1 MARIVITRP
10 NGETEYAELTT
21 EKARAGNDR
30 LTVEKAGTVYY
41 AKLDSGVGTHMYV
54 VKPDGRKLYVQKTL
68 AKPGTLV
75 KFDYEEYWDGDLS
88 HFDFRINNARPREIS
103 RGVELSRLQK
113 AEMGRDTKIILYLYY
128 EWTGT
133 ITMKLKDMKA
143 VFSFQDNYRATA
155 DVGKQGMDIIR
166 TYAKNTPFEVS
177 INRG

>member
-10 NGETEYAELTT
+10 NGETEYAELATD
-21 EKARAGNDR
+21 KAQAGNDR
-30 LTVEKAGTVYY
+30 LTVEKAGTIYY

-54 VKPDGRKLYVQKTL
+54 IKPDGRKLYVQKTL
-68 AKPGTLV
+68 ATRGTLV

-88 HFDFRINNARPREIS
+88 HFDFRMNNARPRGIND
-103 RGVELSRLQK
+103 VELSRIQK
-113 AEMGRDTKIILYLYY
+113 AEMGRDTKIILYIYY

-166 TYAKNTPFEVS
+166 NYAKTTPFEVS
-177 INRG
+177 VNRG